1 MADGNPLDQIK
12 GRTFTMYE
20 ENGKGRLLWDVFKG
34 NMSFTLM
41 EERSKKDNK
50 LVYDEVRILLV
61 DGLKRVLDGKT
72 DKVTMVS
79 SRRKDRESRERVQDY
94 VMTLG
99 LDESRKIYLDL
110 NFGSGARRFSLGRV
124 VNVETGSEKMS
135 DVDQSILR
143 AKVFL
148 DWLVNFAAM
157 EMVLTSRRSERQGG
171 GGGNKGGG
179 SWSGGGS
186 KGGED
191 YFSS

>member
-50 LVYDEVRILLV
+50 LIYDEIRILLS
-61 DGLKRVLDGKT
+61 DGIKRILDGKT

-79 SRRKDRESRERVQDY
+79 SRRKDRESSERVQDY

-99 LDESRKIYLDL
+99 LDESRKIYMDI
-110 NFGSGARRFSLGRV
+110 NFGNGSRRFNFGRV
-124 VNVETGSEKMS
+124 LNVETGSEKMS

-148 DWLVNFAAM
+148 DWLTNFAAM
-157 EMVLTSRRSERQGG
+157 EMVLTSRRSERQGN
-171 GGGNKGGG
+171 GNKSGG

-186 KGGED
+186 KGGEG